1 MEFTSDEILCLSSLG
16 SKFVSFQELSDSLG
30 INIDSVRRAINILQ
44 EKGLVDIEKKEAST
58 YKLSKFG
65 KLYTKEQFPEELI
78 LKVLSSDKL
87 LLDTFRK
94 QLRDKSAFIFGYAM
108 KNKLI
113 ECHGDFVK
121 KTDALKDFGF
131 ASLHNALQDLD
142 SGKEISDKTVI
153 GKLLKMNLLEAHF
166 KSDYF
171 VKRNTLGEKY
181 SKLEVQKTQTY
192 LTQDMLKTQ
201 SYKKVN
207 FKPYNVVSEV
217 DPLFLGKYQPYLRFL
232 DLVKQKLVG
241 MGFEEMPTDLITT
254 EFYNFDVPFQP
265 QNHPARTWSDTYSL
279 KRPSLGDLPNKDLV
293 NKVKAAHESG
303 GNTGSKG
310 WKYNWQES
318 IAQKL
323 MPVAHGTA
331 FSARLLSQGVDSP
344 KRYFAFSRVY
354 RPDVIDATHLSEFNQ
369 LEGFVLGKDIS
380 FKHLLG
386 LLSQFAKEFAGAEEI
401 MFTPCYY
408 PFTEPSASLHAKHP
422 KLGWVE
428 LGGSGIFRP
437 EFTETLGIKERV
449 IAWGI
454 GIDRLAM
461 FNLDITDIR
470 DLFSTK
476 LDWLRNKPIVEK
488 I

>member
-241 MGFEEMPTDLITT
+241 MGFEEMPTDLKIG
-254 EFYNFDVPFQP
+254 
-265 QNHPARTWSDTYSL
+265 R
-279 KRPSLGDLPNKDLV
+279 
-293 NKVKAAHESG
+293 AH
-303 GNTGSKG
+303 
-310 WKYNWQES
+310 
-318 IAQKL
+318 
-323 MPVAHGTA
+323 V
-331 FSARLLSQGVDSP
+331 
-344 KRYFAFSRVY
+344 
-354 RPDVIDATHLSEFNQ
+354 
-369 LEGFVLGKDIS
+369 
-380 FKHLLG
+380 
-386 LLSQFAKEFAGAEEI
+386 
-401 MFTPCYY
+401 
-408 PFTEPSASLHAKHP
+408 
-422 KLGWVE
+422 
-428 LGGSGIFRP
+428 
-437 EFTETLGIKERV
+437 
-449 IAWGI
+449 
-454 GIDRLAM
+454 
-461 FNLDITDIR
+461 
-470 DLFSTK
+470 
-476 LDWLRNKPIVEK
+476 
-488 I
+488 